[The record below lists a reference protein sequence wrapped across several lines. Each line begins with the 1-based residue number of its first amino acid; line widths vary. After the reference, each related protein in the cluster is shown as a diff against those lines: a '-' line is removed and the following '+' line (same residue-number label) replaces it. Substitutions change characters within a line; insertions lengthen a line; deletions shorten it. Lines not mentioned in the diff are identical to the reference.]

1 MRANYEKRFLAYV
14 FDVIIAFLV
23 AFGSILYLNLT
34 LPFFIF
40 FLYFLTAVQIYAIV
54 FYFIYI
60 LGALFLFGGVSIG
73 GMIFNVKV
81 LDNSLKPLSFTKALI
96 RALLQS
102 LLPLAIFN
110 IAYMLINRTQTSV
123 FDAATDTRTVKI
135 RNRE

>member
-60 LGALFLFGGVSIG
+60 LIALYLFQGISIG
-73 GMIFNVKV
+73 GMIFNVRI
-81 LDNSLKPLSFTKALI
+81 LNQDLKPLTFTKALI
-96 RALLQS
+96 RALLQA
-102 LLPLAIFN
+102 LLPLAVFN

-123 FDAATDTRTVKI
+123 FDAATETRTVKI
-135 RNRE
+135 KND

>member
-60 LGALFLFGGVSIG
+60 LIALYLFQGISIG
-73 GMIFNVKV
+73 GMIFNVRI
-81 LDNSLKPLSFTKALI
+81 LNQDLKPLTFTKALI
-96 RALLQS
+96 RALLQA

-123 FDAATDTRTVKI
+123 FDAATETRTVKI
-135 RNRE
+135 KND

>member
-1 MRANYEKRFLAYV
+1 MKANYEKRFLAYV

-34 LPFFIF
+34 IPFFIF
-40 FLYFLTAVQIYAIV
+40 FLYFMTAVQIYAVI

-60 LGALFLFGGVSIG
+60 LGALYLFRGVSLG
-73 GMIFNVKV
+73 GKIFNVRI
-81 LDNSLKPLSFTKALI
+81 LDNDLKPLSFTKALI

-110 IAYMLINRTQTSV
+110 IAYMLINRTQSSI
-123 FDAATDTRTVKI
+123 FDVATETRTVKI
-135 RNRE
+135 KS